1 MTTVERALSAALYA
15 ESDADL
21 DTGASLLAADP
32 SADAELAL
40 RGQELVGRAWERGWQ
55 PADVV
60 RMVRRELAEPH
71 VRLAVELVL
80 VQLKRYERLPAAVGG
95 AGRGARGRRP
105 GRGRPVGGPLHARD
119 DGP

>member
-80 VQLKRYERLPAAVGG
+80 VQLKRYERL
-95 AGRGARGRRP
+95 
-105 GRGRPVGGPLHARD
+105 
-119 DGP
+119 